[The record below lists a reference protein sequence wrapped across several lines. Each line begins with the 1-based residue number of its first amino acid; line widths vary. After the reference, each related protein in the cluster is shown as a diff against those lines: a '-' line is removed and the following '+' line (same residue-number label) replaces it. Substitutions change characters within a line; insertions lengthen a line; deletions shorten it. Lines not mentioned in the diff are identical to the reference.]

1 MFRLKNQLSHGR
13 FFSIS
18 VVAVF
23 VAAYA
28 VYGLWLGTKPAIPDH
43 AIIVGGLVIY
53 VGLLVI
59 ALLAVWRVVRFL
71 QQR

>member
-28 VYGLWLGTKPAIPDH
+28 VYGLWLFGTNPAISDH
-43 AIIVGGLVIY
+43 AVTVGGLITY
-53 VGLLVI
+53 AGLLVI
-59 ALLAVWRVVRFL
+59 VRGVVRRVR
-71 QQR
+71 QW